1 MFHYDFSFDSLTAA
15 QSGRSVLTALHVPV
29 QLLRA
34 PRAAA
39 VRGCGYVL
47 RVQGRDGAR
56 AAELLRQ
63 YQAAYSHVFRVLP
76 GGQTEE
82 AAL

>member
-29 QLLRA
+29 RLLRA
-34 PRAAA
+34 PRAVAA
-39 VRGCGYVL
+39 RGCGYVL

-56 AAELLRQ
+56 TAELLRR
-63 YQAAYSHVFRVLP
+63 YQVAYSHIFRVLP
-76 GGQTEE
+76 DGGLEE